1 MIYCRI
7 DNYHAK
13 DVYPM
18 NHPKLRPFLRWAIC
32 IGSYWVTAL
41 VYPYNFY
48 YKGTSLSHLGI
59 VEILV
64 FFALMAGLGTVL
76 HGLLL
81 LLEWIGKHIGLY
93 KNLIFYFLYHF
104 AICALFSL
112 SVDQLMPFVNI
123 EPLLLHLLMGFFP
136 AMLCSILQSY
146 HASHKKIGE

>member
-1 MIYCRI
+1 
-7 DNYHAK
+7 
-13 DVYPM
+13 M

-32 IGSYWVTAL
+32 IGSYWITAL

-48 YKGTSLSHLGI
+48 YGDNSLPHMGI
-59 VEILV
+59 TEILV
-64 FFALMAGLGTVL
+64 FFALMAVLGTVL

-104 AICALFSL
+104 AICSLFSL
-112 SVDQLMPFVNI
+112 GVDQLVPFVRI
-123 EPLLLHLLMGFFP
+123 QPLLLHLLMGFFP

-146 HASHKKIGE
+146 HASHKRIGE